1 MTPPAVSWDAVGR
14 PGTPGLVLVHSL
26 GTDRTMWARLRD
38 AARDDHRVVLV
49 ELPGHGRSKPPDGPC
64 SLEELSRAVLHAAD
78 EAKLHRFHYCG
89 VSLGG
94 MIGLWI
100 AANRPER
107 AQSLVA
113 ANTAARIG
121 TAAFWEERI
130 RLIET
135 DGLEALRDAVMAR
148 WLSPRFVTEQP
159 DRVAELGRI
168 FCRTSVAG
176 YTACCAALASADL
189 GPDLARIGAPTLVV
203 AGRLDQA
210 TPVAASEELHA
221 RIRGSRLAVLEGASH
236 LSNVDAPDAFCGLV
250 TDFLRGI
257 AAGTPHDPGAP

>member
-1 MTPPAVSWDAVGR
+1 
-14 PGTPGLVLVHSL
+14 
-26 GTDRTMWARLRD
+26 MWAFLRD
-38 AARDDHRVVLV
+38 AVRDEQQVVLV
-49 ELPGHGRSKPPDGPC
+49 ELPGHGRSKAPDGPC
-64 SLEELSRAVLHAAD
+64 SLEELACAVLRAAD

-94 MIGLWI
+94 LIGLWL

-107 AQSLVA
+107 VRSLVA
-113 ANTAARIG
+113 ANTAARMG
-121 TAAFWEERI
+121 TAAYWKERI

-135 DGLEALRDAVMAR
+135 DGLEAHRDAVMAR

-176 YTACCAALASADL
+176 YLACCAALASADL
-189 GPDLARIGAPTLVV
+189 GPDLHRISAPTLVV
-203 AGRLDQA
+203 AGRLDPT
-210 TPVAASEELHA
+210 TPVAESEALHA

-236 LSNVDAPDAFCGLV
+236 LSNVDTPDAFCGLV
-250 TDFLRGI
+250 TDFLLGGR
-257 AAGTPHDPGAP
+257 T